1 VTISGSVRPAARG
14 IATRLLAAVAL
25 ALVVVPPLAAQVI
38 ADNSFLVEEA
48 YNQETGVVQ
57 HISNWCR
64 ARDGS
69 WLFTF
74 TQEWPAPGQSDQ
86 LSYTIPVQGSRGD
99 AAALGDVAINYRRQ
113 VLGRDEEPLWFS
125 PRVSLVLPSGSTRR
139 GAGAGGLGVQMNLP
153 VSVRLS
159 RALVTHWNAGASIGR
174 ARTPAGTR
182 GTIRSLSAAASAIW
196 LAAPTFNLMLESAWD
211 ATESLDAAGGRGAE
225 SHFVVVPGAR
235 FAINLSG
242 GMQIVPGIGIPL
254 GIGPSDGVRDVFLYL
269 SVEHPFR

>member
-1 VTISGSVRPAARG
+1 VNNSRSLRRAARG
-14 IATRLLAAVAL
+14 SAGRLLAGVAVSLVL
-25 ALVVVPPLAAQVI
+25 APPLAAQVI

-57 HISNWCR
+57 HISTYRR

-69 WLFTF
+69 WLYTF

-86 LSYTIPVQGSRGD
+86 LSYTLPVLGGRAD

-125 PRVSLVLPSGSTRR
+125 PRVSVVLPTGSTRR

-153 VSVRLS
+153 VSVRVS

-211 ATESLDAAGGRGAE
+211 ATESLDAAGTRGSE

-235 FAINLSG
+235 FAINLRG
-242 GMQIVPGIGIPL
+242 GMQIVPGIGVPI
-254 GIGPSDGVRDVFLYL
+254 GIGPSDGERDVFMYL